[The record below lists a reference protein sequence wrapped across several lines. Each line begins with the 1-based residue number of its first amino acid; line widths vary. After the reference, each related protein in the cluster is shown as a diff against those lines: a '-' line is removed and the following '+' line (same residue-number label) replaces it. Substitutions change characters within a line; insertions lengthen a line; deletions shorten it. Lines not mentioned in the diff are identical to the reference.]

1 MTDQTLKIEVGSIV
15 SGLMPTESVEITK
28 IQALGSKYS
37 LTYTGVNT
45 HKTNQTSGFD
55 SLRVRGHGIAK

>member
-1 MTDQTLKIEVGSIV
+1 MTMTNQTVKIEAGSIV
-15 SGLMPTESVEITK
+15 ADLTPAESVEITK

-45 HKTNQTSGFD
+45 HSSAPKFNNKTP
-55 SLRVRGHGIAK
+55 